1 MADKEKQPF
10 DPDMGVHL
18 EILLDLPA
26 SIYRGIGR
34 IVTAHA
40 FLETQVLEL
49 FCEVSLTDY
58 NVGRVAFRYQSASER
73 FKTIRRL
80 LVMHGIK
87 PSKNLKSLFAD
98 IEQCCRTR
106 DSFAHGLWVRTQEG
120 LIAHRLTKGE
130 YETKDGKLDR
140 SFIPQT
146 STYSQKFFHRTQ
158 AEILDAAYE
167 VAALKDEVASALKS
181 QKPFSAQNPEP
192 DRPLDHNPEE
202 PPTPPQSSQE

>member
-1 MADKEKQPF
+1 MADNEKRPF
-10 DPDMGVHL
+10 DPEMGVHL
-18 EILLDLPA
+18 EILLELPA

-34 IVTAHA
+34 IITAHA

-87 PSKNLKSLFAD
+87 PSMNLKSLFAD

-106 DSFAHGLWVRTQEG
+106 DSFAHGLWVRSLEG
-120 LIAHRLTKGE
+120 AVAHRLTKGE
-130 YETKDGKLDR
+130 YETKDGRLDR

-146 STYSQKFFHRTQ
+146 STYSQKFFHRVQ
-158 AEILDAAYE
+158 AEILDTAYE
-167 VAALKDEVASALKS
+167 VAALKDEVAATLKS
-181 QKPFSAQNPEP
+181 RKPSSSRTPEP
-192 DRPLDHNPEE
+192 DQPPDHNP
-202 PPTPPQSSQE
+202 

>member
-1 MADKEKQPF
+1 MMKPPKLAF
-10 DPDMGVHL
+10 DPNMGVHL
-18 EILLDLPA
+18 EVLLDLPA

-34 IVTAHA
+34 VISAHA

-73 FKTIRRL
+73 FKTVRRL

-87 PSKNLKSLFAD
+87 PDQNLKSLFAD

-106 DSFAHGLWVRTQEG
+106 DSFAHGLWVRTQDG
-120 LIAHRLTKGE
+120 LVAHRLTKGE

-146 STYSQKFFHRTQ
+146 STYSQKFFYRAQ
-158 AEILDAAYE
+158 AEILDTAYE
-167 VAALKDEVASALKS
+167 VAALKDEVAAALKS
-181 QKPFSAQNPEP
+181 RQPPSSQNPEP
-192 DRPLDHNPEE
+192 DQPLDHNPEE
-202 PPTPPQSSQE
+202 PPVPPQSLPK